1 MGSVVVVALDCIFV
15 DNSTVPPFSGS
26 GGRSETFWSPL
37 SLIIETILDTTCFFL
52 WLVVSEGE
60 FSEDRRPWS
69 SVCISFVD
77 ALLRVAAVGRG
88 RGDDI
93 EYDDSP
99 DKDSLN
105 SLSAAAIQS
114 MGGGK
119 DDRIFGGDRLDP
131 WEKKR
136 RGTIDWVRTSSCDTE
151 TLTNPRTTENK

>member
-52 WLVVSEGE
+52 WLVVSVGE

-69 SVCISFVD
+69 SVCMSFVD

-119 DDRIFGGDRLDP
+119 DDRIFGGNRLDRSRYHHRG
-131 WEKKR
+131 KR
-136 RGTIDWVRTSSCDTE
+136 REGEHD
-151 TLTNPRTTENK
+151 